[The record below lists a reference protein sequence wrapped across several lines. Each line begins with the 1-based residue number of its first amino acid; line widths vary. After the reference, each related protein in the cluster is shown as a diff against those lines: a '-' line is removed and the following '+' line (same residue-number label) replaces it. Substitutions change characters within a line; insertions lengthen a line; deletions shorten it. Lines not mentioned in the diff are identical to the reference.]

1 MPAKRPLDNLRFT
14 LPNDRDRLADLGRIA
29 GGLVHELK
37 NPLGV
42 ILLNTDLLLDQNL
55 ASIPTAAERA
65 RAEKRVRR
73 IQDSAKSL
81 QAVVQAFLAF
91 ARPTRPDP
99 LPVDLNSILTSL
111 IEEQSELNHA
121 AKVEVTFKSDP
132 YLPQVAGDALHL
144 RSVLLNILTNARE
157 ALTLRED
164 HDRRLLVVTRSAP
177 GQARIVIANNGPP
190 LPERVAARLF
200 EPFTTTKEGG
210 TGLGLAIVRRL
221 VEMHHGTVAVSSDKD
236 QGVSFTLEFPTALG
250 PTHQREVLPLPA
262 ADAVVRSEADSDAVT
277 PDPVP
282 REAR

>member
-1 MPAKRPLDNLRFT
+1 MPAKHPIDDLRFT

-42 ILLNTDLLLDQNL
+42 ILLNTDLLLEQNL

-73 IQDSAKSL
+73 IQDSAKTL

-99 LPVDLNSILTSL
+99 LPVDLNAVLASL
-111 IEEQSELNHA
+111 IEEQSELNQA
-121 AKVEVTFKSDP
+121 AQVEVTFKADP

-157 ALTLRED
+157 ALTMRD
-164 HDRRLLVVTRSAP
+164 DYDRRLLVVTRSAP

-236 QGVSFTLEFPTALG
+236 QGVSFTIEFPTALG
-250 PTHQREVLPLPA
+250 PTHQRDALPLPA
-262 ADAVVRSEADSDAVT
+262 ADAVVHDDRDLPPQESL
-277 PDPVP
+277 
-282 REAR
+282 

>member
-1 MPAKRPLDNLRFT
+1 MTAKRAIDDLRFT
-14 LPNDRDRLADLGRIA
+14 LPDDRDRLADLGRIA

-55 ASIPTAAERA
+55 ASIPTTAERTK
-65 RAEKRVRR
+65 AEKRVRR
-73 IQDSAKSL
+73 IQDSAKTL

-99 LPVDLNSILTSL
+99 LPVDLNEVLTSL
-111 IEEQSELNHA
+111 IEEQTELNQEAH
-121 AKVEVTFKSDP
+121 VEVTFKADP

-164 HDRRLLVVTRSAP
+164 DDRRLLVVTRSAP

-236 QGVSFTLEFPTALG
+236 QGVSFTIEFPTTLG
-250 PTHQREVLPLPA
+250 PTHQRDALSLPA
-262 ADAVVRSEADSDAVT
+262 ADAVVH
-277 PDPVP
+277 PDLDPDVP
-282 REAR
+282 PLESR

>member
-1 MPAKRPLDNLRFT
+1 MPAPRAIDDLRFT
-14 LPNDRDRLADLGRIA
+14 LPDDRDRLADLGRIA

-55 ASIPTAAERA
+55 ASIPTAAERTK
-65 RAEKRVRR
+65 AEKRVRR
-73 IQDSAKSL
+73 IQDSAKTL

-99 LPVDLNSILTSL
+99 LPVDLNAVLASL
-111 IEEQSELNHA
+111 IEEQTELNHEA
-121 AKVEVTFKSDP
+121 HVEVTFKSDP

-157 ALTLRED
+157 ALTLRQD
-164 HDRRLLVVTRSAP
+164 RDRRLLVVTRSAP

-190 LPERVAARLF
+190 LPEKVAARLF

-236 QGVSFTLEFPTALG
+236 QGVSFTIEFPTTLG
-250 PTHQREVLPLPA
+250 PTHQREALPLPA
-262 ADAVVRSEADSDAVT
+262 AEAIVHHL
-277 PDPVP
+277 
-282 REAR
+282 RESHE

>member
-1 MPAKRPLDNLRFT
+1 MDDLRFT
-14 LPNDRDRLADLGRIA
+14 LPDDRDRLADLGRIA

-42 ILLNTDLLLDQNL
+42 ILLNTELLLSQNL
-55 ASIPTAAERA
+55 AAIPEESERA
-65 RAEKRVRR
+65 RAEKRVMR
-73 IQDSAKSL
+73 IQDSAKTL
-81 QAVVQAFLAF
+81 QAVVQAFLSF

-99 LPVDLNSILTSL
+99 QPVDLNGVLESL
-111 IEEQSELNHA
+111 IEEQAELNA
-121 AKVEVTFKSDP
+121 VAGVEVTFKSDP

-157 ALTLRED
+157 ALTMRSD
-164 HDRRLLVVTRSAP
+164 DDRRLLVVTRSAP

-221 VEMHHGTVAVSSDKD
+221 VELHHGTIAVSSDKD
-236 QGVSFTLEFPTALG
+236 QGVSFTIEFPTPLG
-250 PTHQREVLPLPA
+250 PARHRHELPLPS
-262 ADAVVRSEADSDAVT
+262 ADAVVRPPAEPT
-277 PDPVP
+277 TEM
-282 REAR
+282 R

>member
-1 MPAKRPLDNLRFT
+1 MSSKRVIDDLRFT
-14 LPNDRDRLADLGRIA
+14 LPDDRDRLADLGRIA

-55 ASIPTAAERA
+55 ASIPTTAERNK
-65 RAEKRVRR
+65 AEKRVRR
-73 IQDSAKSL
+73 IQDSAKTL

-99 LPVDLNSILTSL
+99 LPVDLNGVLASL
-111 IEEQSELNHA
+111 IEEQTELNQEAH
-121 AKVEVTFKSDP
+121 VEVTFKADP

-157 ALTLRED
+157 ALTLRDD

-190 LPERVAARLF
+190 LPEKVVARLF
-200 EPFTTTKEGG
+200 EPFTTSKEGG

-221 VEMHHGTVAVSSDKD
+221 VELHHGTVAVSSDKD
-236 QGVSFTLEFPTALG
+236 QGVSFTIEFPTTLG
-250 PTHQREVLPLPA
+250 PTHQREALPLPA
-262 ADAVVRSEADSDAVT
+262 AEATVHALDDALDSHDVNK
-277 PDPVP
+277 
-282 REAR
+282 

>member
-1 MPAKRPLDNLRFT
+1 MPAKRAIDDLRFT
-14 LPNDRDRLADLGRIA
+14 LPDDRDRLADLGRIA

-55 ASIPTAAERA
+55 ASIPTASERTK
-65 RAEKRVRR
+65 AEKRVRR
-73 IQDSAKSL
+73 IQDSAKTL

-99 LPVDLNSILTSL
+99 LPVDLNEVLASL
-111 IEEQSELNHA
+111 IEEQTELNQEAH
-121 AKVEVTFKSDP
+121 VEVTFKADP

-157 ALTLRED
+157 ALTLRDD

-236 QGVSFTLEFPTALG
+236 QGVSFTIEFPTTLG
-250 PTHQREVLPLPA
+250 PTHQREALPLPA
-262 ADAVVRSEADSDAVT
+262 AEATVRSSNESL
-277 PDPVP
+277 
-282 REAR
+282 E

>member
-1 MPAKRPLDNLRFT
+1 MSAPRAIDDLRFT
-14 LPNDRDRLADLGRIA
+14 LPDDRDRLADLGRIA

-55 ASIPTAAERA
+55 ASIPTAAERTK
-65 RAEKRVRR
+65 AEKRVRR
-73 IQDSAKSL
+73 IQDSAKTL

-99 LPVDLNSILTSL
+99 LPVDLNAVLASL
-111 IEEQSELNHA
+111 IEEQTELNQEAH
-121 AKVEVTFKSDP
+121 VEVTFKSDP

-164 HDRRLLVVTRSAP
+164 RDRRLLVVTRSAP

-221 VEMHHGTVAVSSDKD
+221 VELHHGTVAVSSDKD
-236 QGVSFTLEFPTALG
+236 QGVSFTIEFPTTLG
-250 PTHQREVLPLPA
+250 PTHQREALPLPA
-262 ADAVVRSEADSDAVT
+262 AEATVHHPHESH
-277 PDPVP
+277 
-282 REAR
+282 E

>member
-1 MPAKRPLDNLRFT
+1 MPAKRVIDDLRFT
-14 LPNDRDRLADLGRIA
+14 LPDDRDRLADLGRIA

-55 ASIPTAAERA
+55 ASIPTTAERTK
-65 RAEKRVRR
+65 AEKRVRR
-73 IQDSAKSL
+73 IQDSAKTL

-99 LPVDLNSILTSL
+99 LPVDLNDVLASL
-111 IEEQSELNHA
+111 IEEQTELNQEAH
-121 AKVEVTFKSDP
+121 VEVTFKADP

-190 LPERVAARLF
+190 LPEKVAARLF

-236 QGVSFTLEFPTALG
+236 QGVSFTIEFPTTLG
-250 PTHQREVLPLPA
+250 PTHQRDALSLPA
-262 ADAVVRSEADSDAVT
+262 AEATVRSPHESNEEH
-277 PDPVP
+277 
-282 REAR
+282 R